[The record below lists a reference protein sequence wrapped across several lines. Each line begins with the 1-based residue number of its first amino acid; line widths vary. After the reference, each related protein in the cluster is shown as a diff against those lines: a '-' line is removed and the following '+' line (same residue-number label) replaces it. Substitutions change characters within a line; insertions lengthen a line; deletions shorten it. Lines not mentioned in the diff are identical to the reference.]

1 MLDRIIGLLVVVA
14 IFFGGGNLNNF
25 FSDMKGMTHITKQG
39 LDVCPEVGVPV
50 SWSGV
55 RVGIC

>member
-1 MLDRIIGLLVVVA
+1 MLDRIIGLLVVGE
-14 IFFGGGNLNNF
+14 FFLGGQIKQS